1 MHPFMFV
8 INAIPQSENEHFWVL
23 SQAIV
28 HIWVIDNN
36 MQGAKQKALEDIKK
50 HLWIPK
56 EIEYEFSPTA
66 EQLLHLHKDE
76 VSLYQK
82 ALLCGIASI
91 YIGVPIVESPGSPPE
106 WNTPC

>member
-8 INAIPQSENEHFWVL
+8 INAIPQSENKHFWVL

-36 MQGAKQKALEDIKK
+36 
-50 HLWIPK
+50 WIPK